1 MEEQNLEELENIN
14 SWYLDDLIEH
24 PSKLEHVLG
33 TIVSV
38 VLSQQKEIAELKQY
52 IEDQKREARL
62 ASEDWN

>member
-38 VLSQQKEIAELKQY
+38 VLSQQEEIAELKQY
-52 IEDQKREARL
+52 VENQKQEARL
-62 ASEDWN
+62 AFEY